1 VLQDVKERMMV
12 TDVQRRTLFDAL
24 VNQLGEG
31 PAETMMELLPPVDWA
46 DMARRSDV
54 AELRSD
60 LVSGMRAMDGRL
72 TGEIGGLRGE
82 MGELRGGMRAMDG
95 RLTGE
100 IGGLRG
106 EMGELRGGMRAM
118 DGRLTGEIGGLRGEM
133 GELRGE
139 IGELRG
145 EMRALGSRVEA
156 QFAKLVV
163 ANLLT
168 SGALVGLVLGAV
180 RLAGG

>member
-1 VLQDVKERMMV
+1 MV

-60 LVSGMRAMDGRL
+60 LVSEMRAMDGRL

-106 EMGELRGGMRAM
+106 EMG
-118 DGRLTGEIGGLRGEM
+118 GLRGEM

-139 IGELRG
+139 MGELRG

>member
-82 MGELRGGMRAMDG
+82 MG
-95 RLTGE
+95 
-100 IGGLRG
+100 GLR
-106 EMGELRGGMRAM
+106 
-118 DGRLTGEIGGLRGEM
+118 GEIGGLRGEM

>member
-1 VLQDVKERMMV
+1 
-12 TDVQRRTLFDAL
+12 
-24 VNQLGEG
+24 
-31 PAETMMELLPPVDWA
+31 MELLPPVDWA

-54 AELRSD
+54 AEFRSD
-60 LVSGMRAMDGRL
+60 LVSGMRAMDSRL

-82 MGELRGGMRAMDG
+82 MG
-95 RLTGE
+95 
-100 IGGLRG
+100 GLRG
-106 EMGELRGGMRAM
+106 EM
-118 DGRLTGEIGGLRGEM
+118 
-133 GELRGE
+133 
-139 IGELRG
+139 GELRG

>member
-1 VLQDVKERMMV
+1 
-12 TDVQRRTLFDAL
+12 
-24 VNQLGEG
+24 
-31 PAETMMELLPPVDWA
+31 MMELLPPVDWA

-60 LVSGMRAMDGRL
+60 LVSEMRLMDGRL

-82 MGELRGGMRAMDG
+82 MQAMDG

-100 IGGLRG
+100 MGEMRG
-106 EMGELRGGMRAM
+106 EM
-118 DGRLTGEIGGLRGEM
+118 
-133 GELRGE
+133 
-139 IGELRG
+139 GELRG
-145 EMRALGSRVEA
+145 EMRALGSRVDA

-168 SGALVGLVLGAV
+168 SGALAGLVLGAV